1 MSTYEVHDLVFSLFS
16 IGITSL
22 LTVLIIIQTKK
33 LTKKQQELDKVL
45 NESQREL
52 QQRQLKLD
60 LYNYRR
66 DVYVN
71 LAKIYEF
78 TKIANVFLFEDE
90 KDIYSDV
97 PAKAKS
103 ILEITGYIVRI
114 DNSDVS
120 SVLAESNCL
129 FSEKISSEIN
139 FINHDFAMIW
149 ITLNQLSNKNEEN
162 KKQQKQNSTEGIV
175 IKAMVNDLQ
184 FKIDQI
190 LKHKDTV
197 MDNIK
202 SELDVSN
209 LEK

>member
-1 MSTYEVHDLVFSLFS
+1 MSPYEVHNLVFSLFS

-78 TKIANVFLFEDE
+78 TKIAKVFLFDGE
-90 KDIYSDV
+90 KDIYSNV
-97 PAKAKS
+97 PAKAES
-103 ILEITGYIVRI
+103 ILRVTGYIVRI

-129 FSEKISSEIN
+129 FSEKISKQIN

-149 ITLNQLSNKNEEN
+149 ITLNQLSNRKDEN
-162 KKQQKQNSTEGIV
+162 KEQEEQNSTEDLI
-175 IKAMVNDLQ
+175 IRSMVNDLQ
-184 FKIDQI
+184 FKIEQI
-190 LKHKDTV
+190 LNHKDTV
-197 MDNIK
+197 MDDIK
-202 SELDVSN
+202 AELDVAN

>member
-1 MSTYEVHDLVFSLFS
+1 MSPYEVHDLVFSLLS

-71 LAKIYEF
+71 LAKIYKF
-78 TKIANVFLFEDE
+78 TKIAKVFLFDGE
-90 KDIYSDV
+90 KDIYSNV
-97 PAKAKS
+97 PSKAES
-103 ILEITGYIVRI
+103 ILRITGYIVRI

-120 SVLAESNCL
+120 SALAESNCL
-129 FSEKISSEIN
+129 FSKVVSDKIN
-139 FINHDFAMIW
+139 YTNHNFAMIW
-149 ITLNQLSNKNEEN
+149 ITLNQLSNKKEDN
-162 KKQQKQNSTEGIV
+162 KEQQKQNKTEDIEIKEMVDDLKFQIGRIEKDKIFV
-175 IKAMVNDLQ
+175 MDSIKA
-184 FKIDQI
+184 
-190 LKHKDTV
+190 
-197 MDNIK
+197 
-202 SELDVSN
+202 ELDVAN